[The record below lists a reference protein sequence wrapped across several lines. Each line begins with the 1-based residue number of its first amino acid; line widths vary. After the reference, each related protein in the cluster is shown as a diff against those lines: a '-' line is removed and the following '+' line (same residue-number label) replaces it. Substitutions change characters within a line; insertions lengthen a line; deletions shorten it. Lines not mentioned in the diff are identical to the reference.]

1 MRRFFRQKQRS
12 DKSVKKKSG
21 FSIRS
26 KLIFSTAIFLCIIL
40 GLGAYAVNIIG
51 ALNNQ
56 TTHITTE
63 IIPGVTISQEINTVF
78 SEYGSYEYQHIM
90 SDSQGEMVNIEQEML
105 VKKQRIEELLESY
118 EANITS
124 DEDKSLFAFVN
135 NTWTSYIGRSER
147 VLELSKGDN
156 PTAALTRLRAG
167 DKDFLYIDMKYGLSN
182 LEAYNIALAHG
193 AKVEANDN
201 YIFARNLTSGVIGS
215 AILLGLVLQIIIIR
229 SITKPLRLMQ
239 SKLDNLVE
247 NGGDLKQVID
257 IRTNDEI
264 GSLAQTV
271 NRFIGNLRVIVRD
284 ISSVA
289 EQLSSS
295 AIQLSSTSQQSSTA
309 AEEVA
314 RAIGE
319 IASGSSDQAKETEE
333 GAEFITDLGQLVE
346 QNYRQAQDLN
356 VATEKVDV
364 LKNEGLE
371 IVSELV
377 EKSQQSSKAAKE
389 VHEIILTTN
398 EAADKIQEAS
408 LMIKNIAEQTNLLA
422 LNAAIEAARAGEA
435 GRGFA
440 VVADEIRKLAEQ
452 SNGFTGQ
459 IAEIISEL
467 SNKTVTAVKTM
478 AELGE
483 IVNYQA
489 RSVDE
494 TSTKFDGIANSIE
507 NMKKAIDVMAS
518 SSREM
523 EDKKDKI
530 ISIMENLS
538 AISEENAAGTEEA
551 SASVQEQTSAMDEI
565 ANASHTLSKLA
576 EEMQKKISK
585 FEY

>member
-1 MRRFFRQKQRS
+1 MRRFFRKKQRS

-40 GLGAYAVNIIG
+40 GLGAYAISIIG

-63 IIPGVTISQEINTVF
+63 IIHGVTISQEINTVF

-90 SDSQGEMVNIEQEML
+90 SDSQGEMANIEQEML
-105 VKKQRIEELLESY
+105 LKKQRIEELLASY

-124 DEDKSLFAFVN
+124 DEDKGLFTFVN
-135 NTWTSYIGRSER
+135 NTWTSYVGRSER
-147 VLELSKGDN
+147 VLELSKGDDSA
-156 PTAALTRLRAG
+156 AALTRLRAG

-182 LEAYNIALAHG
+182 LEAYNIALAHESR
-193 AKVEANDN
+193 VEANDN
-201 YIFARNLTSGVIGS
+201 YIFARNLTSSVIGS
-215 AILLGLVLQIIIIR
+215 AILLGLVLQVIIIR

-257 IRTNDEI
+257 IRTNDEL
-264 GSLAQTV
+264 GSLAETV

-333 GAEFITDLGQLVE
+333 GVEFITDLGQLVE
-346 QNYRQAQDLN
+346 KNYRQAQDLN
-356 VATEKVDV
+356 MTTEKVDV

-459 IAEIISEL
+459 IAEIIGEL

-483 IVNYQA
+483 IVSYQA
-489 RSVDE
+489 KSVDE

-507 NMKKAIDVMAS
+507 NMKKAIDVMAN

-523 EDKKDKI
+523 EEKKDKI

-576 EEMQKKISK
+576 EEMQQKISK